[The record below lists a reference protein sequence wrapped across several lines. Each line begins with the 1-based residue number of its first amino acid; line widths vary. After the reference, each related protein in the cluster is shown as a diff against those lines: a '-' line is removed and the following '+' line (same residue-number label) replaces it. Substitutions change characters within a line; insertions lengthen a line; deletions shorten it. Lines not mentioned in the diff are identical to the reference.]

1 MQPVSPRA
9 LAAQALVEVL
19 RENATLSVA
28 AERAVKDCSDRRDA
42 ALVKELGYG
51 TLRFQPRLAALLA
64 RLLEQPLKGS
74 DLDVEAL
81 LLLGLYQLIYMRVPD
96 HAAVRETVEAC
107 RALKKGWA
115 AGLVNGVLRR
125 FLRERAALET
135 AVMDDPAARY
145 AHPLWF
151 IEELRRDWPQ
161 HWELILAAG
170 NERPPLTLRVNRA
183 RIERDAFLAQLGAA
197 NLPARA
203 CRHSVDGVVL
213 DRPLD
218 VGALPGFAAGLCSVQ
233 DEAAQLAAGVLDVV
247 PGQRVL
253 DACAAPGGK
262 ACHLLERHPGLA
274 LTLVERDSF
283 RARRIH
289 ENLERLGL
297 AAEVRVADAGEP
309 LAWWDG
315 APFDRILLDAP
326 CSASGVVR
334 RHPDA
339 KLRHRQDQLDA
350 AVGLQRRLLDA
361 LWPLLAPRGKLVY
374 ATCSVFRR
382 ENAGQLEGFLAA
394 HGDADALPLEVDW
407 GIRAGAGRQILSGE
421 DGMDGFYYACLQKR
435 P

>member
-1 MQPVSPRA
+1 MRSASPRA
-9 LAAQALVEVL
+9 LAAQAIVEVL
-19 RENATLSVA
+19 RDNATLTVA
-28 AERAVKDCSDRRDA
+28 AERAVKDCPDRRDA
-42 ALVKELGYG
+42 ALIKELGYG
-51 TLRFQPRLAALLA
+51 TLRWQPRLAALLA
-64 RLLEQPLKGS
+64 RLLDHPLKGS

-107 RALKKGWA
+107 RALKKAWA
-115 AGLVNGVLRR
+115 SGLVNGVLRR
-125 FLRERAALET
+125 FLRERAAIEA

-145 AHPLWF
+145 AHPTWF
-151 IEELRRDWPQ
+151 IDEVRRDWPH
-161 HWELILAAG
+161 HWERMLHAG
-170 NERPPLTLRVNRA
+170 NERPPLTLRANRA
-183 RIERDAFLAQLGAA
+183 RIARDAFLAQLAQAEIAA
-197 NLPARA
+197 KA
-203 CRHSVDGVVL
+203 CRHSEDGVML
-213 DRPLD
+213 DKPLD
-218 VGALPGFAAGLCSVQ
+218 VAALPGFAAGLCSVQ
-233 DEAAQLAAGVLDVV
+233 DEAAQLAAGLVDTA

-262 ACHLLERHPGLA
+262 ACHLLERHPGIAFLM
-274 LTLVERDSF
+274 VEKDVL

-297 AAEVRVADAGEP
+297 TAEVRTADAAEP

-315 APFDRILLDAP
+315 VPYERILLDAP

-339 KLRHRQDQLDA
+339 KIRRRPDQLDA
-350 AVGLQRRLLDA
+350 AVALQRRLLDA

-374 ATCSVFRR
+374 ATCSVFQR

-394 HGDADALPLEVDW
+394 HGDAEALPQEAGW
-407 GIRAGAGRQILSGE
+407 GVRAGPGRQIFTGE

>member
-1 MQPVSPRA
+1 
-9 LAAQALVEVL
+9 
-19 RENATLSVA
+19 
-28 AERAVKDCSDRRDA
+28 
-42 ALVKELGYG
+42 VKELGYG
-51 TLRFQPRLAALLA
+51 TLRWHPRLAAFLA

-107 RALKKGWA
+107 RTLKKGWA

-125 FLRERAALET
+125 FLRERAALE
-135 AVMDDPAARY
+135 AAIADDPAARY

-151 IEELRRDWPQ
+151 IDELRRDWPH
-161 HWELILAAG
+161 HWEEMLAAG

-183 RIERDAFLAQLGAA
+183 RNPRDAFLGQLAA
-197 NLPARA
+197 AGLAARA
-203 CRHSVDGVVL
+203 CRHSPDGVVL
-213 DRPLD
+213 DKPLD
-218 VGALPGFAAGLCSVQ
+218 VAALPGFAAGQCSVQ
-233 DEAAQLAAGVLDVV
+233 DEAAQLAAGLLDVS

-262 ACHLLERHPGLA
+262 ACHLLEWHPGLA

-297 AAEVRVADAGEP
+297 HADVRVADACEP
-309 LAWWDG
+309 LGWWDG
-315 APFDRILLDAP
+315 VPFDRILLDAP

-339 KLRHRQDQLDA
+339 KLRHRPDQLEA
-350 AVGLQRRLLDA
+350 AASLQKRLLDA
-361 LWPLLAPRGKLVY
+361 LWPLLMPRGKLVY

-382 ENAGQLEGFLAA
+382 ENAAQLEGFLAA
-394 HGDADALPLEVDW
+394 HGDAEALPLDDVGW
-407 GIRAGAGRQILSGE
+407 GVRSGAGRQILSGE